1 MALITNS
8 GHWSYTIN
16 RQSHINILI
25 QLGNNC
31 EHNFKIILYLVQYLK
46 LLVHSFP
53 NRTQMCMI
61 TYTNHNDY
69 WDCIRSYSVLILSS
83 SGRLRV
89 KEEYLVP
96 AITAETPLE
105 YIIPTT
111 TEAGACTTA
120 LVDFLTYTQ

>member
-1 MALITNS
+1 
-8 GHWSYTIN
+8 
-16 RQSHINILI
+16 
-25 QLGNNC
+25 
-31 EHNFKIILYLVQYLK
+31 
-46 LLVHSFP
+46 
-53 NRTQMCMI
+53 MCMI

-83 SGRLRV
+83 PGRLRV

-111 TEAGACTTA
+111 TEAGAYTTA
-120 LVDFLTYTQ
+120 LVDFLTLTHNDFIERCRSLISNQEQR